1 MNYGR
6 IIDGRFEPA
15 PKCIKNDFNLTAEK
29 YLAAG
34 YMPVEEEP
42 PNHQDGMEPVSREY
56 VEGNGKIFSRWV
68 YRAPVKAT
76 RIFSKLKTVE
86 ALIGLGVW
94 PEVRAWI
101 EAKGL
106 YDLYLAAVEF
116 SEDDARFL
124 AGVDALKN
132 KIGLSDEQVENIL
145 ARCEK

>member
-15 PKCIKNDFNLTAEK
+15 PNCIKNDFNLTAEK

-34 YMPVEEEP
+34 YLPVEDEP
-42 PNHQDGMEPVSREY
+42 PTPPEGMEPVSREY
-56 VEGNGKIFSRWV
+56 VEVNGKIFSRWV
-68 YRAPVKAT
+68 YRAPVKAP

-86 ALIGLGVW
+86 ALIELGVW

-101 EAKGL
+101 EAQGL

-116 SEDDARFL
+116 PEDDSRFV

>member
-15 PKCIKNDFNLTAEK
+15 PNCIKNDFNLTHDK

-34 YMPVEEEP
+34 YLPVEEEP
-42 PNHQDGMEPVSREY
+42 PNPPDGMEPLSREY
-56 VEGNGKIFSRWV
+56 VEVNGKIFSRWV
-68 YRAPVKAT
+68 YRAPVNAP

-94 PEVRAWI
+94 PEVREWI

-106 YDLYLAAVEF
+106 YDLYLAAVEL
-116 SEDDARFL
+116 SEDDARFV
-124 AGVDALKN
+124 AGVNALKN
-132 KIGLSDEQVENIL
+132 KICLSDEQVENIL
-145 ARCEK
+145 ERCEK

>member
-15 PKCIKNDFNLTAEK
+15 PKCLKNDFNLTADK

-34 YMPVEEEP
+34 YLPVEEETPNP
-42 PNHQDGMEPVSREY
+42 PEGMEPSYREY
-56 VEGNGKIFSRWV
+56 VEDGGKIFSRWV
-68 YRAPVKAT
+68 YRTPFKDT

-86 ALIGLGVW
+86 ALIELGVW
-94 PEVRAWI
+94 PEVREWI
-101 EAKGL
+101 EAQGL

-116 SEDDARFL
+116 SEDDARFV

>member
-15 PKCIKNDFNLTAEK
+15 PKSIKNDFNLTQEK

-34 YMPVEEEP
+34 YLPVEEEP
-42 PNHQDGMEPVSREY
+42 PNPPDGMEPVSREY
-56 VEGNGKIFSRWV
+56 VEGNRKIFSRWV
-68 YRAPVKAT
+68 SRAPMNAP
-76 RIFSKLKTVE
+76 RMFSNLKTVE
-86 ALIGLGVW
+86 ALIELGVW
-94 PEVRAWI
+94 PEVREWI
-101 EAKGL
+101 EAQGL

-116 SEDDARFL
+116 SEDDARFV
-124 AGVDALKN
+124 AGVNALKN

>member
-1 MNYGR
+1 MKYGR

-15 PKCIKNDFNLTAEK
+15 PNCIKNDFNLTAEK

-42 PNHQDGMEPVSREY
+42 PNTQDGMEPVSLEY

-68 YRAPVKAT
+68 YRALVKAP

-94 PEVRAWI
+94 PEVREWI
-101 EAKGL
+101 EAQGL

-116 SEDDARFL
+116 SEDDARFV
-124 AGVDALKN
+124 AGVHALKN